1 MILRPGTFLQDRYE
15 ILEQIGSAACLWYI
29 RQNAIS

>member
-15 ILEQIGSAACLWYI
+15 ILEQIAPAACLWYI
-29 RQNAIS
+29 KQNAIS